1 MGYIEYHERLDYLL
15 ELIKKDMVG
24 SPQECAGKFNCSE
37 KTIRNMINVLRNK
50 GHKIY
55 YNRYTKKYML
65 K

>member
-15 ELIKKDMVG
+15 KLIKKDMVR
-24 SPQECAGKFNCSE
+24 SPKECAEKFNCSE
-37 KTIRNMINVLRNK
+37 KTIRNMINVLRSK

-55 YNRYTKKYML
+55 YNRYAKKYML